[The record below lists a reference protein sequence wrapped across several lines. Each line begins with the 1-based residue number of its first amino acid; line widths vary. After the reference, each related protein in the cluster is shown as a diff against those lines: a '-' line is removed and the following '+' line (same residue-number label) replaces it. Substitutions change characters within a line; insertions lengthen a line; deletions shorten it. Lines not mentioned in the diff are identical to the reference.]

1 MEEVAKFL
9 AWQSTLGVVPTVVSL
24 RTRFE
29 EVAGAELKKTI
40 DSMPEL
46 GEREKKALEL
56 LAHNIVIKLLHEP
69 TTMLKRC
76 AESGDGEAAK
86 ACQMLFK
93 LQVESEEEEETS
105 ENLDEETD
113 G

>member
-1 MEEVAKFL
+1 
-9 AWQSTLGVVPTVVSL
+9 
-24 RTRFE
+24 
-29 EVAGAELKKTI
+29 
-40 DSMPEL
+40 MPEL

-56 LAHNIVIKLLHEP
+56 LAHNIVNKLLHEP

-76 AESGDGEAAK
+76 AESDDGEAAK

-105 ENLDEETD
+105 EDLDEETD